1 MKVLIPNIGST
12 SFKYRLVE
20 IPELAEIPETDISDA
35 PATSETVLAQGRIE
49 RIGQPGGECGDCLAA
64 IRKCLAEIAGPEKP
78 LKSLSEIGAVGF
90 KAVHTGPFTA
100 PQIIDDALLRA
111 MEEFSFMAPAHNP
124 PYIAAMRAFAQALPG
139 VPLVAVMEPFPYR
152 FMDEASTTYAVPFA
166 WRTEHGIRRYG
177 FHGASHRSANERAS
191 ALLGRPNLPRIAVP
205 KITVSKTDLR
215 HISCHLGGSSS
226 VAAFKKGVAID
237 TSMGASPQSGLPQ
250 NNRVGD
256 IDVFAVLH
264 MMKKLGLGPDEMANL
279 LGSQSGLA
287 GISGTSGDLRDLE
300 EAAAKGNARARL
312 ALDVF
317 VHAIRHYVGAFLL
330 ELGGLDVITFSGGIG
345 ENSAALRAAVL
356 KGLVPFGVELDEE
369 KNAEIKGEGEIS
381 TMRSMVKVLV
391 IPANEESILA
401 RETVGVVMRA
411 RAAGKTLVGHTA

>member
-12 SFKYRLVE
+12 SFKYRLV
-20 IPELAEIPETDISDA
+20 DISDD
-35 PATSETVLAQGRIE
+35 PAAGETVLAQGRVE
-49 RIGQPGGECGDCLAA
+49 RIGQPGGDCADYPAA
-64 IRKCLAEIAGPEKP
+64 IRECLSEIAGSGKALAS
-78 LKSLSEIGAVGF
+78 LKEIGAVGF
-90 KAVHTGPFTA
+90 KAVHTGPFNA
-100 PQIIDDALLRA
+100 PQIIDDALLAA

-124 PYIAAMRAFAQALPG
+124 PYIAAMKAFEQELPG

-152 FMDEASTTYAVPFA
+152 FMDEASTTYAVPYA

-177 FHGASHRSANERAS
+177 FHGASHRSANERAQ
-191 ALLGRPNLPRIAVP
+191 ALLGRPGLPRI
-205 KITVSKTDLR
+205 DLR

-226 VAAFKKGVAID
+226 VAAFKKGVAVD

-264 MMKKLGLGPDEMANL
+264 MMKKLGLGPDEMAKL
-279 LGSQSGLA
+279 LGTQSGLA

-300 EAAAKGNARARL
+300 EAAAKGSARARL

-317 VHAIRHYVGAFLL
+317 VRAIRYYVGAYLL
-330 ELGGLDVITFSGGIG
+330 ELGGVDVITFSGGIG
-345 ENSAALRAAVL
+345 ENSAAIRAAAL
-356 KGLVPFGVELDEE
+356 KGMAPFGVELDEE
-369 KNAEIKGEGEIS
+369 KNAELKGEGDIS
-381 TMRSMVKVLV
+381 TLRSMVKVLV

-401 RETVGVVMRA
+401 RETMAVVKRA
-411 RAAGKTLVGHTA
+411 KDANLVAQKT